1 MSRPGVWTANN
12 GYIQLAFY
20 FLPLLDAAPI
30 PTFVVFGMG
39 VHTAVIRSVDYR
51 SETSIQMVLISVY

>member
-1 MSRPGVWTANN
+1 MLESWQ
-12 GYIQLAFY
+12 IQVSPLSV
-20 FLPLLDAAPI
+20 FLPLLDAALI
-30 PTFVVFGMG
+30 PTFVVFGMS